1 MDLRNKK
8 ILFLGDSITQ
18 GSGASG
24 EDKIYHAVAAR
35 ILGAT
40 ALNYGVSGTRIAK
53 QTVCYQAADFPEY
66 FLQRAKRMD
75 RQADLVVVFGGTNDF
90 GHGSAPFGEIGDTDG
105 STFCGAFRELL
116 AYLTSVYGKDK
127 VVVLYPLRRWNED
140 NPRGDGCKPADVQ
153 RLVGYYAAEKAIT
166 EEFGVKS
173 IDLWNEKTLNPN
185 LPEGKNNFVDG
196 LHPNDDGHRIL
207 GEKIAQ
213 ALLQM

>member
-24 EDKIYHAVAAR
+24 EDKIFHAVAAK

-66 FLQRAKRMD
+66 FLQRAKRME

-90 GHGSAPFGEIGDTDG
+90 GHGSAPFGEIGDADG

>member
-66 FLQRAKRMD
+66 FLQRAKRME

-90 GHGSAPFGEIGDTDG
+90 GHGSAPFGEIGDTDD